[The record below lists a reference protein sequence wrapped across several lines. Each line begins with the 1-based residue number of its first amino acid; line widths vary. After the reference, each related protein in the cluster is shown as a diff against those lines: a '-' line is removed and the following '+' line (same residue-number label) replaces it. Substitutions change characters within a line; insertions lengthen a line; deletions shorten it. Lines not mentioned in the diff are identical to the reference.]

1 MKAIKGII
9 HRGMRSIPGLQPF
22 HNLLGFVWKTTQ
34 TWLGGKHCFS
44 KKILVIFGACW
55 YRYFWNIR
63 LKKIYRLPSLI
74 CFSSF
79 CLNHVSK
86 RIALLFVYSDQLLQ
100 KGLLLLLFFV
110 LFLLFKII
118 ILGRCYTRWSW
129 VSTLFSWQEEIQ
141 EEVQK
146 VWSCKCWQ
154 ILIWLLQRYNVIT
167 TKFFM
172 LNNVT
177 IIIK

>member
-1 MKAIKGII
+1 MTGRQALFFQKNP
-9 HRGMRSIPGLQPF
+9 RNFRR
-22 HNLLGFVWKTTQ
+22 LLVS
-34 TWLGGKHCFS
+34 L
-44 KKILVIFGACW
+44 L
-55 YRYFWNIR
+55 
-63 LKKIYRLPSLI
+63 LKYTANKIYRLPSLI

-86 RIALLFVYSDQLLQ
+86 RIALLFVYSDRILK

-118 ILGRCYTRWSW
+118 ILGRCYSRWSW

-172 LNNVT
+172 LNNV
-177 IIIK
+177 IIIINSNTNGSI

>member
-1 MKAIKGII
+1 MTGRQALFFQKNP
-9 HRGMRSIPGLQPF
+9 RNFRR
-22 HNLLGFVWKTTQ
+22 LLVSLLLKYT
-34 TWLGGKHCFS
+34 
-44 KKILVIFGACW
+44 A
-55 YRYFWNIR
+55 
-63 LKKIYRLPSLI
+63 KKIYRLPSLI

-86 RIALLFVYSDQLLQ
+86 RIALLFVYSDQLLK

-177 IIIK
+177 IIINSNTNGSI

>member
-1 MKAIKGII
+1 MVCVPYQVYNSFMIYQDLCGKPLKHDWAARAVFPK
-9 HRGMRSIPGLQPF
+9 
-22 HNLLGFVWKTTQ
+22 NLRNFRRL
-34 TWLGGKHCFS
+34 
-44 KKILVIFGACW
+44 LVSLLLKYTA
-55 YRYFWNIR
+55 
-63 LKKIYRLPSLI
+63 KKIYRLPSLI

-86 RIALLFVYSDQLLQ
+86 RIALLFVYSDQLLK

-146 VWSCKCWQ
+146 VWSCKCW
-154 ILIWLLQRYNVIT
+154 LLQRYNVIT